1 MNVGNF
7 MEQSVSYDRRSAADV
22 EETEDV
28 GELRAAEYLVFLF
41 ALETYVGWLEETS
54 QAIEGDP
61 TLRKGI
67 SLAIQA
73 EKQIQLVQEAIRK
86 DLSNPAT
93 QALLDAAL
101 RTPMTI
107 RGFTVRALRLRIVL
121 SKGGTATM
129 KAIFGTST
137 KARREVQEAM
147 EASSLSDPDAALKQL
162 AAQPL
167 KNQRMR
173 AWIDLASDVVPP
185 AAVVINAVQQ
195 AAKGATDASESIL
208 INRAQEESRPNS
220 DASVAARDAQAKTLA
235 QIEVQAT
242 ETAKKALA
250 QSGEEDRTLTKAEV
264 IGVATATA
272 TAIASDP
279 DKPQNIPPA
288 LRSLDPEQRAAA
300 MTGGKVRVSAGA
312 GSGKSTTLL
321 ARAQYLIDNG
331 AVPNRMMAMSFNKKA
346 ADELATKMAVKIG
359 SGKVSTSKNQNPA
372 GVQVGTMHSTFL
384 KFINQYGTPAQV
396 NVFAKVNGKGGP
408 VSASTVFKTVKDL
421 WEECFPR
428 FDKDPPGNPD
438 PEAKTRT
445 VPMQDLWKMPPK
457 SNRMM
462 SYMNYFQG
470 QGWTAQ
476 QAREWAKTQTSMW
489 TPPGKPV
496 EDPSIEADQA
506 AKFYEVYEGLKGS
519 LGPGWRPNLC
529 GKPSVKFQKFVDFY
543 RAGKPRVGDFNDML
557 SIFRDILKTNPVAR
571 RGVQSHFDHI
581 MIDECQDLNP
591 LQFEIAQLMTEH
603 IETDDPKR
611 SFWMVGDDKQCVSE
625 DTLVWVP
632 GPDGSICDD
641 IGGRDVKHAV
651 NLVPGDLVVSYR
663 NGELISQKV
672 RHVKP
677 STWTW
682 GYKITTESG
691 KSLTMSPNHKIWADG
706 PYLDDEQVAVYLMY
720 RRDMGFR
727 VGITNKCKD
736 EDYLNSFGGRAFLE
750 KAERM
755 WILDVC
761 PNREDALFLE
771 ESYSLTYGVPTMV
784 FEGEHRGLNQDRI
797 ASIFDLF
804 GGNGRKILEAKHLSF
819 DLPHWLSQSYTKHG
833 RGRRTVQMIAHG
845 SKGTQVSLEWS
856 GDDLDNKLEG
866 THYIK
871 SDDRRRLRKWFT
883 NYRWAL
889 EFAKMVASKTS
900 ANLSRRLSTTDGSV
914 RLVTASGVFPG
925 MKVVVADGDVTRL
938 ETVAEVEKVDG
949 LSFVD
954 LDVDDASNFFG
965 GGILSHNSIYGFR
978 GSDPENFIGLDKMG
992 FKDRQITT
1000 NYRCAP
1006 EFIDAAN
1013 RLIAHNAN
1021 QIPMEAKPA
1030 PNRARGESSLVVS
1043 MPKTEAE
1050 AATEFG
1056 KKILEAVR
1064 KGEPLSNFAVL
1075 ARTNGELAIY
1085 TQICAVL
1092 GTPFVQKKA
1101 ASVFASQET
1110 ETFRAFMACAVPKD
1124 AKAVQESFCQTLI
1137 SGGILRPKF
1146 SQDRAENIK
1155 LATKA
1160 MKRAMAGY
1168 CSRSR
1173 ISFETFD
1180 PVDEAVRSPKFV
1192 ALMLEEVGG
1201 VPAYGASKDA
1211 QDAAPLL
1218 EGISQIRGYL
1228 EDPAF
1233 KSKDLFEA
1241 ILDLPVV
1248 ELTPPAP
1255 GERAWTKTEQKFRD
1269 STSKRIMARIAQE
1282 DADEDPELV
1291 DSKSTLG
1298 TLSFISMMMEPNV
1311 VDPSYDPTNPQQFY
1325 ARFEGLSNRAEELRI
1340 DPDEHEREQIKA
1352 GIPLSDRTPP
1362 PGVYLGTVHST
1373 KGAEWHDVT
1382 LLMPQGKFPISRKP
1396 REPQENEVPEEI
1408 TPGSGGSMESERR
1421 LGYVGLTRA
1430 KNSLTILCPGGASSF
1445 VTEAGLKEGQNVS
1458 RPETLTPGAEPAT
1471 PADADPPPEDQ
1482 DNMEWTQGDIVGEA
1496 QKMAGMFPGTQTSFA
1511 YTYDRSKS

>member
-611 SFWMVGDDKQCVSE
+611 SFWMVGDDKQ
-625 DTLVWVP
+625 
-632 GPDGSICDD
+632 
-641 IGGRDVKHAV
+641 
-651 NLVPGDLVVSYR
+651 
-663 NGELISQKV
+663 
-672 RHVKP
+672 
-677 STWTW
+677 
-682 GYKITTESG
+682 
-691 KSLTMSPNHKIWADG
+691 
-706 PYLDDEQVAVYLMY
+706 
-720 RRDMGFR
+720 
-727 VGITNKCKD
+727 
-736 EDYLNSFGGRAFLE
+736 
-750 KAERM
+750 
-755 WILDVC
+755 
-761 PNREDALFLE
+761 
-771 ESYSLTYGVPTMV
+771 
-784 FEGEHRGLNQDRI
+784 
-797 ASIFDLF
+797 
-804 GGNGRKILEAKHLSF
+804 
-819 DLPHWLSQSYTKHG
+819 
-833 RGRRTVQMIAHG
+833 
-845 SKGTQVSLEWS
+845 
-856 GDDLDNKLEG
+856 
-866 THYIK
+866 
-871 SDDRRRLRKWFT
+871 
-883 NYRWAL
+883 
-889 EFAKMVASKTS
+889 
-900 ANLSRRLSTTDGSV
+900 
-914 RLVTASGVFPG
+914 
-925 MKVVVADGDVTRL
+925 
-938 ETVAEVEKVDG
+938 
-949 LSFVD
+949 
-954 LDVDDASNFFG
+954 
-965 GGILSHNSIYGFR
+965 SIYGFR
-978 GSDPENFIGLDKMG
+978 GSSPDHIMAFVEEWQAERVVMNK
-992 FKDRQITT
+992 
-1000 NYRCAP
+1000 NYRSTDSVVRAANNVIRKAVTRLETDMQPMRGVEGTSHAVFAEDLDDEARKFTAWVIEGVETGSNQYSDYTCLFRTNAQSRAVEEALLSAKVPYVVVGGSSFYERKEVRDLLGYLRVASGRDETGENVRRCINAPFRYLGAKFVDRLQILAAGNKAIDWPTLVFRVAEQAGIQQRQRSSAVQWSELMGYLRELINNPPTESDDPCAP
-1006 EFIDAAN
+1006 HLPEQVLKHILQVTGYQEWLEKEEGSEGLHNNPVSNVRELIRVASRFSSVGEFLKYIDKNIDESKKQRRDAQAGGN
-1013 RLIAHNAN
+1013 RVLLMSVHRSKGL
-1021 QIPMEAKPA
+1021 EW
-1030 PNRARGESSLVVS
+1030 PNVWVVGMNEGILPHARG
-1043 MPKTEAE
+1043 
-1050 AATEFG
+1050 
-1056 KKILEAVR
+1056 
-1064 KGEPLSNFAVL
+1064 
-1075 ARTNGELAIY
+1075 
-1085 TQICAVL
+1085 
-1092 GTPFVQKKA
+1092 
-1101 ASVFASQET
+1101 
-1110 ETFRAFMACAVPKD
+1110 D
-1124 AKAVQESFCQTLI
+1124 
-1137 SGGILRPKF
+1137 
-1146 SQDRAENIK
+1146 
-1155 LATKA
+1155 
-1160 MKRAMAGY
+1160 
-1168 CSRSR
+1168 
-1173 ISFETFD
+1173 
-1180 PVDEAVRSPKFV
+1180 
-1192 ALMLEEVGG
+1192 LEE
-1201 VPAYGASKDA
+1201 
-1211 QDAAPLL
+1211 
-1218 EGISQIRGYL
+1218 
-1228 EDPAF
+1228 
-1233 KSKDLFEA
+1233 
-1241 ILDLPVV
+1241 
-1248 ELTPPAP
+1248 
-1255 GERAWTKTEQKFRD
+1255 
-1269 STSKRIMARIAQE
+1269 
-1282 DADEDPELV
+1282 
-1291 DSKSTLG
+1291 
-1298 TLSFISMMMEPNV
+1298 
-1311 VDPSYDPTNPQQFY
+1311 
-1325 ARFEGLSNRAEELRI
+1325 
-1340 DPDEHEREQIKA
+1340 
-1352 GIPLSDRTPP
+1352 
-1362 PGVYLGTVHST
+1362 
-1373 KGAEWHDVT
+1373 
-1382 LLMPQGKFPISRKP
+1382 
-1396 REPQENEVPEEI
+1396 
-1408 TPGSGGSMESERR
+1408 ERR
-1421 LGYVGLTRA
+1421 LAYVAMTRA
-1430 KNSLTILCPGGASSF
+1430 RDNLRCSYVRTVVQGAAIRELPPSQFLIDSGLMSGSS
-1445 VTEAGLKEGQNVS
+1445 V
-1458 RPETLTPGAEPAT
+1458 
-1471 PADADPPPEDQ
+1471 D
-1482 DNMEWTQGDIVGEA
+1482 GEV
-1496 QKMAGMFPGTQTSFA
+1496 
-1511 YTYDRSKS
+1511 Y

>member
-611 SFWMVGDDKQCVSE
+611 SFWMVGDDKQ
-625 DTLVWVP
+625 
-632 GPDGSICDD
+632 
-641 IGGRDVKHAV
+641 
-651 NLVPGDLVVSYR
+651 
-663 NGELISQKV
+663 
-672 RHVKP
+672 
-677 STWTW
+677 
-682 GYKITTESG
+682 
-691 KSLTMSPNHKIWADG
+691 
-706 PYLDDEQVAVYLMY
+706 
-720 RRDMGFR
+720 
-727 VGITNKCKD
+727 
-736 EDYLNSFGGRAFLE
+736 
-750 KAERM
+750 
-755 WILDVC
+755 
-761 PNREDALFLE
+761 
-771 ESYSLTYGVPTMV
+771 
-784 FEGEHRGLNQDRI
+784 
-797 ASIFDLF
+797 
-804 GGNGRKILEAKHLSF
+804 
-819 DLPHWLSQSYTKHG
+819 
-833 RGRRTVQMIAHG
+833 
-845 SKGTQVSLEWS
+845 
-856 GDDLDNKLEG
+856 
-866 THYIK
+866 
-871 SDDRRRLRKWFT
+871 
-883 NYRWAL
+883 
-889 EFAKMVASKTS
+889 
-900 ANLSRRLSTTDGSV
+900 
-914 RLVTASGVFPG
+914 
-925 MKVVVADGDVTRL
+925 
-938 ETVAEVEKVDG
+938 
-949 LSFVD
+949 
-954 LDVDDASNFFG
+954 
-965 GGILSHNSIYGFR
+965 SIYGFR